1 MTPLQFSLFFAALLV
16 GYVLVHLRLVRFE
29 SYLRKVPALEN
40 VDRRLRDIVEVL
52 QRVRLERVEE
62 RLERI
67 HADLEAVVALL
78 ERMESS
84 SPGTVTVISEPTAPS
99 SDGARIRALV
109 ESRLLAMG
117 CSDVRVLTDLSEAS
131 LEDETRVVVECM
143 RRGMPCKGYVVT
155 HNGAVRD
162 VDLRSVAASFP

>member
-29 SYLRKVPALEN
+29 SYLRKVPALED
-40 VDRRLRDIVEVL
+40 VDQRLRGIAEVL

-67 HADLEAVVALL
+67 HADLEAVVAAL

-84 SPGTVTVISEPTAPS
+84 APRTVTVVSEPAAPQ

-109 ESRLLAMG
+109 EGRLLAMG

-131 LEDETRVVVECM
+131 LEDETRVVVECV
-143 RRGMPCKGYVVT
+143 RGGMPCKGHVVT
-155 HNGAVRD
+155 QNGAVRD